1 VIWLLRHGDA
11 EDDAP
16 DDASRRLTE
25 KGRRQARNAGAALA
39 ALKVEID
46 ECLSSPKLRAAETAH
61 LACEPL
67 GVQVTDSDA
76 LRGGDFD
83 LDQLT
88 AGRGDILLV
97 GHEPDFS
104 RAIELATGA
113 RVDLKK
119 GGLAAID
126 DDTLVALLR
135 PAQVKAIAQ

>member
-1 VIWLLRHGDA
+1 MIWLLRHGDA

-16 DDASRRLTE
+16 DDSSRRLTE
-25 KGRRQARNAGAALA
+25 KGERQARAAGAALA
-39 ALKVEID
+39 RLKVDID
-46 ECLSSPKLRAAETAH
+46 ECLTSPKLRAVETAR

-67 GVQVTDSDA
+67 GVEVTESEA
-76 LRGGDFD
+76 LRGGDID
-83 LDQLT
+83 LDELT
-88 AGRGDILLV
+88 AGRGDVLLV

-126 DDTLVALLR
+126 DGILVALLR
-135 PAQVKAIAQ
+135 PAQLRAIGQ